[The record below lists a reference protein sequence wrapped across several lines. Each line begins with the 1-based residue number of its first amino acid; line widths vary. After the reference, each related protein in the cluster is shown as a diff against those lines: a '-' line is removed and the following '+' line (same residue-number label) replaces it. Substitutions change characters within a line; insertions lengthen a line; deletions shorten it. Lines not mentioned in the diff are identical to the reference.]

1 MLNDLRA
8 KLRDEILST
17 RDTGLIPEGMYGR
30 LAGSG
35 TIHEFAQSESYLADE
50 VLSAASRAVRGDLGA
65 GFSFA
70 RKCMQHDSPLI
81 RYWGVTGA
89 LMLGGEGA
97 PLKDDLTELL
107 DDPVYD
113 VRVVVA
119 EALGHLGE
127 SAKALPVL
135 VKVVNEG
142 NVYESL
148 AAANALE
155 ALGRDGAVPMATVK
169 AVMPKKIRAEGARVV
184 EAIEKIR

>member
-1 MLNDLRA
+1 
-8 KLRDEILST
+8 
-17 RDTGLIPEGMYGR
+17 
-30 LAGSG
+30 
-35 TIHEFAQSESYLADE
+35 
-50 VLSAASRAVRGDLGA
+50 
-65 GFSFA
+65 
-70 RKCMQHDSPLI
+70 MQHDSPLI

-169 AVMPKKIRAEGARVV
+169 AVMPKKNTS
-184 EAIEKIR
+184 